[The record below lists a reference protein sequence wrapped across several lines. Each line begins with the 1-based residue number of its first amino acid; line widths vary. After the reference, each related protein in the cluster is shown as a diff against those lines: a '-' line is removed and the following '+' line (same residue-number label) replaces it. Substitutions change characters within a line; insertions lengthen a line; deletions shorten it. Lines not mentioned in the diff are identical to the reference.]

1 MNSKIKDGLPLKRKL
16 IQLYA
21 ALLYNAHIKGYIKGN
36 IFTGK
41 TKVVCVPGLH
51 CYSCPGAAFACPL
64 GSLQNA
70 IASSGHTAPY
80 YMFGILLLFG
90 ITLGRTICGW
100 LCPVGLVQE
109 ILYKLPTP
117 KLKKSHV
124 TRILSYLKYVI
135 LVVFVII
142 IPLCYAFRNVPLPA
156 FCKYICPAGT
166 LGGAV
171 QLLSHPANADKFSM
185 LGIFFTRK
193 WAILSAVVLGS
204 VFIYR
209 VFCRFLCPLGAIY
222 GLFNRFALVG
232 IRVNDDKCIRCGK
245 CTAHCPMDVKKVCDH
260 ECISC
265 GKCIGVCPTGAISL
279 RAGSKV
285 LIDGAEKT
293 AAKESAS
300 ENAPKKTAGN
310 RTARTITAAVM
321 TVLLTGTMIYTN
333 MPSKDTQMTQA
344 VSTGS
349 QVGQTLPDFSLTT
362 TSEETFRLSEY
373 RGKTVVINL
382 WATWCTPCVN
392 ELPNFQKLQSAHPDD
407 VKVLAIHSDMVTDD
421 VKKYLSAYEYT
432 FSFAIDETGEVIS
445 SLGGSTMLPQTIVIN
460 ADGTVT
466 YNLVGSVTYEKLEDL
481 VGVAQKGDEIDEK

>member
-1 MNSKIKDGLPLKRKL
+1 MGKTTNTISFRRKL
-16 IQLYA
+16 IQLYS
-21 ALLYNAHIKGYIKGN
+21 ALLYNAHIKGYIEGN
-36 IFTGK
+36 IYTGK
-41 TKVVCVPGLH
+41 GKMLCVPGLN
-51 CYSCPGAAFACPL
+51 CYSCPGATGACPL
-64 GSLQNA
+64 GALQNA
-70 IASSGHTAPY
+70 LASTGNKAPY
-80 YMFGILLLFG
+80 YMVGILLLFG

-109 ILYKLPTP
+109 LLHKIPTP
-117 KLKKSHV
+117 KLKKSRV
-124 TRILSYLKYVI
+124 TRVLSYLKYVI
-135 LVVFVII
+135 LVIFVII
-142 IPLCYAFRNVPLPA
+142 IPLVYAFRNVPMPA

-171 QLLSHPANADKFSM
+171 QLLAHPANADKFSM

-193 WAILSAVVLGS
+193 WVILIALLTAS

-209 VFCRFLCPLGAIY
+209 VFCRFICPLGAIY

-232 IRVNDDKCIRCGK
+232 IRVNDDKCVHCGK

-285 LIDGAEKT
+285 LIDGADKT
-293 AAKESAS
+293 AAKDSVS
-300 ENAPKKTAGN
+300 DNDPKKAAGHKTAKI
-310 RTARTITAAVM
+310 ITAAVM
-321 TVLLTGTMIYTN
+321 AVVLAGTVIYTN
-333 MPSKDTQMTQA
+333 LPSENTQTNQA

-349 QVGQTLPDFSLTT
+349 QVGQTLPDFLLTT
-362 TSEETFRLSEY
+362 TSEETFRLSDY

-481 VGVAQKGDEIDEK
+481 VGAAQK